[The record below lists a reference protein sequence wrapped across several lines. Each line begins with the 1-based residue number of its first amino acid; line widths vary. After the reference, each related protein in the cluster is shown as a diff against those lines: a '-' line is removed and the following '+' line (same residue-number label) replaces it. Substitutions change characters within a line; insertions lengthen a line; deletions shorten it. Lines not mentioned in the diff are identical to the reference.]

1 MRNFQLTVDQWRD
14 GQTDFFL
21 IDWPSHIC
29 QLTYECVYVAFFLI
43 YRRSGGHFLNPI
55 LNFLNLICLKFGETL
70 PLADTK
76 RMDKWELCPKFE
88 EPIGALPQI
97 WGKWQ
102 NDVPVRLFSS
112 FLQKSQS
119 SCHCFDRHQL
129 GFTNSILLNGIFD
142 ICSRIYSLQIGHQCY
157 LQSAPSVGIN
167 LNHDLEEGSYWS
179 INFVLTNKSVSPN
192 LRVDSGLSSRTD
204 LGNVLLRP

>member
-1 MRNFQLTVDQWRD
+1 M
-14 GQTDFFL
+14 
-21 IDWPSHIC
+21 
-29 QLTYECVYVAFFLI
+29 AFFLI

-55 LNFLNLICLKFGETL
+55 LNFLNLILNLRQQLTLKFGETL
-70 PLADTK
+70 LLVGTK
-76 RMDKWELCPKFE
+76 RMDEWELCPKFE
-88 EPIGALPQI
+88 GPIGALPQI

>member
-1 MRNFQLTVDQWRD
+1 MKIWPNRLMLDRLALPHMLTNFWMCFCGTLSNFH
-14 GQTDFFL
+14 GL
-21 IDWPSHIC
+21 
-29 QLTYECVYVAFFLI
+29 
-43 YRRSGGHFLNPI
+43 RRTFPKSVIEFRFAI
-55 LNFLNLICLKFGETL
+55 FLKFGETL
-70 PLADTK
+70 LLVARIWGKAPI
-76 RMDKWELCPKFE
+76 RPFILCQ
-88 EPIGALPQI
+88 PIGALPQI
-97 WGKWQ
+97 WGKWS

-179 INFVLTNKSVSPN
+179 INFVLTNKSCW
-192 LRVDSGLSSRTD
+192 REK
-204 LGNVLLRP
+204 LLASKVVGAKSCWDGQKCW